1 MARPGCRSA
10 PEDLGHPD
18 LPVVGDP
25 LYGIQGLELK
35 RQFLHASR
43 LSFPHPFGGK
53 QVEVSSPLPDDLAT
67 ALTRARG

>member
-1 MARPGCRSA
+1 MHLAA
-10 PEDLGHPD
+10 IE

-25 LYGIQGLELK
+25 VYGVMALELK

-53 QVEVSSPLPDDLAT
+53 LVEVTSPLPADLEL
-67 ALTRARG
+67 ALRRARG